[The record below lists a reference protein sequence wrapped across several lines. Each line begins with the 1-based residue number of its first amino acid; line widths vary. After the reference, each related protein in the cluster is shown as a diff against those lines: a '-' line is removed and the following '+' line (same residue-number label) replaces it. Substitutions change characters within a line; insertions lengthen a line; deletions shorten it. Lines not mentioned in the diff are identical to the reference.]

1 MDYTPPNMDLPRK
14 TWVDRVQA
22 AFEIF
27 LLSGL
32 ISSLMAGLLLYAFL
46 GKRATNPLSSAGVFS
61 VFLLLESGITF
72 LFLATI
78 LKYHRQTINSLGVQ
92 WDQWKFNLLIGLAL
106 VPFLFLINAAVAIFV
121 KLYFPQ
127 FFIETNPL
135 TDLIHTPQQLVLII
149 FSALV
154 AGGIKEELQRAF
166 IITRFRDH
174 LGGAG
179 LGLVVWSIGFGVGHY
194 VQGVQG
200 VVIAAIYGLIFGIIY
215 LLSRSL
221 IAPIIAHGVYDSI
234 ALLAYWLLY
243 GRFQ

>member
-1 MDYTPPNMDLPRK
+1 MDHAPPNLDLPRK

-106 VPFLFLINAAVAIFV
+106 VPFLFLINGAVAIFV

-127 FFIETNPL
+127 FFIEKNPL

-200 VVIAAIYGLIFGIIY
+200 VVIATIYGLIFGIIY

>member
-1 MDYTPPNMDLPRK
+1 MDHAPPNLDLPRK

-22 AFEIF
+22 AFEVF

-32 ISSLMAGLLLYAFL
+32 ISSLLAGLLLYAFL
-46 GKRATNPLSSAGVFS
+46 GKRGANPLSSAGVFS
-61 VFLLLESGITF
+61 IFLLLESGIAF

-78 LKYHRQTINSLGVQ
+78 LKYHRQTINNLGLQ
-92 WDQWKFNLLIGLAL
+92 WDQWRFHLLIGLAL

-127 FFIETNPL
+127 FFIEKNPL

-179 LGLVVWSIGFGVGHY
+179 LGLVVWSICFGVGHY

-200 VVIAAIYGLIFGIIY
+200 VVIATIYGLIFGIIY

-234 ALLAYWLLY
+234 ALLAYWLFY
-243 GRFQ
+243 GRLH

>member
-1 MDYTPPNMDLPRK
+1 MDSTPPNPDLPPK
-14 TWVDRVQA
+14 TWVDRIQA
-22 AFEIF
+22 VFEVF

-32 ISSLMAGLLLYAFL
+32 ISSLLAGLLLYAFL
-46 GKRATNPLSSAGVFS
+46 GKRAANPLDSAGVFS
-61 VFLLLESGITF
+61 VYLLLESGIVF

-78 LKYHRQTINSLGVQ
+78 LKYHRQTINSLGLQ
-92 WDQWKFNLLIGLAL
+92 WAQWRFHLLIGLAL
-106 VPFLFLINAAVAIFV
+106 VPFLFLINAAVALSV

-127 FFIETNPL
+127 FFIEKNPL
-135 TDLIHTPQQLVLII
+135 TDLIHTPRQLALII

-166 IITRFRDH
+166 ILTRFRDH
-174 LGGAG
+174 LGGAS
-179 LGLVVWSIGFGVGHY
+179 LGLVLWSIGFGAGHY

-200 VVIAAIYGLIFGIIY
+200 VVIAAFYGLIFGIIY

-221 IAPIIAHGVYDSI
+221 IAPIIAHGVYDSM
-234 ALLAYWLLY
+234 ALLAYWLFY